1 MTHKMTHPQLLLK
14 AQDLHKSF
22 TQPTTLNVLRGL
34 SLEVYAGEKI
44 AIMGKSGEGKS
55 TLLHI
60 LGSLEKPS
68 RGALELCGKPYAESD
83 LANLRCD
90 QIGFVFQAFNLLEE
104 YSTLENVL
112 MPAKIAR
119 KPVGKGSPAYE
130 RALMLLDWVG
140 LSPRAHFPAKLLS
153 GGEKQRAA
161 IARALMNDPAL
172 LLADEPSGN
181 LDSSTSQAIYELLLS
196 CTDSKQKALIVVT
209 HDQELASLCD
219 RTLILKDGVLSPQ
232 TSKMSF

>member
-1 MTHKMTHPQLLLK
+1 MTARQPLFK
-14 AQDLHKSF
+14 ADQVHKSF
-22 TQPTTLNVLRGL
+22 AQPTPLHVLRGL

-60 LGSLEKPS
+60 LGSLERPTS
-68 RGALELCGKPYAESD
+68 GYLELCGKPYGDIALSS
-83 LANLRCD
+83 LRCD
-90 QIGFVFQAFNLLEE
+90 QIGFVFQAYNLLEE
-104 YSTLENVL
+104 YTTLENVL

-119 KPVGKGSPAYE
+119 KLVAKGTPAYN
-130 RALMLLDWVG
+130 RALALLEWVG
-140 LSPRAHFPAKLLS
+140 LAARAHFPSKLLS

-181 LDSSTSQAIYELLLS
+181 LDSSTSQAIYDLLLS
-196 CTDSKQKALIVVT
+196 SIENKEKALIVVT
-209 HDQELASLCD
+209 HDRELAALCD
-219 RTLILKDGVLSPQ
+219 RTLILKDGVLLPAILQ
-232 TSKMSF
+232 